1 MKDMVWIL
9 GMLEEEVNEGVKKED
24 PNDANEV
31 EVELLERMWGGS
43 WECWRMKL
51 MRASRK
57 KILMM
62 SMRMLINQKMH
73 LLIKVYNV
81 NDL

>member
-1 MKDMVWIL
+1 
-9 GMLEEEVNEGVKKED
+9 MLEEEVNEGVKKED

-31 EVELLERMWGGS
+31 EVELLEKMWGGS
-43 WECWRMKL
+43 WKCWRMKL